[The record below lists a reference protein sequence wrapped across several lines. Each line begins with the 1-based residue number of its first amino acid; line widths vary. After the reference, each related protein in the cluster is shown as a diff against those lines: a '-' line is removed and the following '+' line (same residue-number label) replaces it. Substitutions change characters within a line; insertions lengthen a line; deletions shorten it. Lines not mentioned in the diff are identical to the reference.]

1 MKPLRVMKT
10 LVSLLSLLF
19 LGGCAT
25 TGFLKDR
32 LHDGADVMT
41 LTVGIG
47 VGAKISVGPVYM
59 NMIGVKHRDLAGLRY
74 GDFIASPGE
83 SQDGEIGSLF
93 GFGQSWHTRTE
104 LQQSRDKAPEY
115 SFTEIP
121 FVMSRVRGAG
131 ADPMALDIVIGL
143 VPSMR
148 FGINPLEFVDFI
160 FGWATLDFV
169 GDDAQRDR

>member
-1 MKPLRVMKT
+1 MKN
-10 LVSLLSLLF
+10 LVFLISLLF

-32 LHDGADVMT
+32 LHDGADVLT
-41 LTVGIG
+41 LTVGVG

-59 NMIGVKHRDLAGLRY
+59 NIIGVQHRDLAGLRY
-74 GDFIASPGE
+74 GDFIESPGE
-83 SQDGEIGSLF
+83 SQDSEIGSWF

-104 LQQSRDKAPEY
+104 LQLSRDKAPEY

-121 FVMSRVRGAG
+121 FVMSRVRGAA
-131 ADPMALDIVIGL
+131 ADPMALDIVIGI

-160 FGWATLDFV
+160 FGWTILDLAR
-169 GDDAQRDR
+169 DDALRDR